1 MITQRRCPG
10 SPGPNGG
17 TCVVSNGSC
26 ILCHIPYEAPESPNA
41 LTRTFAY
48 EAEVQTPT
56 EGDPKAFQTSVKT
69 RGIRI
74 TIPNSGRHSVE
85 IGAEQKDDGPWS
97 PPYVKVEAFKVPE
110 ADWYALVRTVERG
123 MLEYEARFPADGE
136 VDGASLSKPSK
147 KRTCSG
153 CGKRSAKCVATTSGP
168 KGFIC
173 PECIRINT
181 DLGQQHR
188 NAS

>member
-1 MITQRRCPG
+1 MNKP
-10 SPGPNGG
+10 SSSSPNGARPKDFI
-17 TCVVSNGSC
+17 TANG
-26 ILCHIPYEAPESPNA
+26 
-41 LTRTFAY
+41 
-48 EAEVQTPT
+48 
-56 EGDPKAFQTSVKT
+56 
-69 RGIRI
+69 
-74 TIPNSGRHSVE
+74 
-85 IGAEQKDDGPWS
+85 
-97 PPYVKVEAFKVPE
+97 KVEAFKVPE

-147 KRTCSG
+147 KRTCGG

-173 PECIRINT
+173 PECIRINA

-188 NAS
+188 DAS

>member
-1 MITQRRCPG
+1 MITQRQCPSG
-10 SPGPNGG
+10 VPGIV
-17 TCVVSNGSC
+17 TCQVANGSC
-26 ILCHIPYEAPESPNA
+26 VFCRIPYEAPESPNA

-74 TIPNSGRHSVE
+74 TIPNSGGHSVE

-136 VDGASLSKPSK
+136 VDEASLSKPPK
-147 KRTCSG
+147 KRTCGG

-173 PECIRINT
+173 PECIRINA

-188 NAS
+188 SA